1 MKKFQQ
7 MKKNEMGIGIY
18 KSPWCD
24 QYVCNQGYS
33 FYKDGIIIERID
45 CAKKLVEKYDI
56 NYSTLKYKLQNNK
69 CVINGIDYHY
79 ET

>member
-18 KSPWCD
+18 KCPWSD

-33 FYKDGIIIERID
+33 FYKDGRRLGRIVW
-45 CAKKLVEKYDI
+45 LRSNE
-56 NYSTLKYKLQNNK
+56 L
-69 CVINGIDYHY
+69 NGIYVDKDEL
-79 ET
+79 ETS